1 MDTTRRL
8 PDGELAVMQALWDLE
23 PPVTSGELQQ
33 QLKESHPMALT
44 TLLTVLTRLAD
55 KEFVKIEK
63 EGRSSISALGK
74 AAGVPTPIIDSV
86 ITLAGALVKQ
96 DFWQTGRTLKS
107 LNIAGLTREELDELR
122 DLLERGTL

>member
-55 KEFVKIEK
+55 KKFVKIEK
-63 EGRSSISALGK
+63 EGRAAGTSRSSRGK
-74 AAGVPTPIIDSV
+74 ATWRARAG
-86 ITLAGALVKQ
+86 G
-96 DFWQTGRTLKS
+96 FWTSCAEAVSPPSRRPCVT
-107 LNIAGLTREELDELR
+107 AA
-122 DLLERGTL
+122 

>member
-63 EGRSSISALGK
+63 EGRSSRYSSRGK
-74 AAGVPTPIIDSV
+74 ATWRARAGGFWTRC
-86 ITLAGALVKQ
+86 AGA
-96 DFWQTGRTLKS
+96 
-107 LNIAGLTREELDELR
+107 AC
-122 DLLERGTL
+122 LLSRRLCVTAA

>member
-63 EGRSSISALGK
+63 EGRSSRYFPLITRESLSAF
-74 AAGVPTPIIDSV
+74 AAALCDS
-86 ITLAGALVKQ
+86 
-96 DFWQTGRTLKS
+96 
-107 LNIAGLTREELDELR
+107 GLTREELDELR

>member
-55 KEFVKIEK
+55 KKFVKIEK
-63 EGRSSISALGK
+63 EGRSSRYFPLI
-74 AAGVPTPIIDSV
+74 
-86 ITLAGALVKQ
+86 
-96 DFWQTGRTLKS
+96 
-107 LNIAGLTREELDELR
+107 TRESYLGGPEPAVSGPAVRRQSLR
-122 DLLERGTL
+122 LRGGPV